1 MLEAG
6 KYRRKVDENYG
17 KIGENHSREWNYLCV
32 GRG

>member
-6 KYRRKVDENYG
+6 KYFRKVDENYG
-17 KIGENHSREWNYLCV
+17 KIGDNHSRERNYLCA